1 MQENTSKAVLIT
13 GANRGIG
20 LQMVRSF
27 AQNGYNIWACARKH
41 TTEYEQTMTQIAEE
55 NGVWVQPLYFDM
67 TNYDAMKAEITE
79 KVLKSNS
86 TVDVL
91 VNNAGVAHGGFF
103 SMTKVAAIR
112 DVFEVNLFAG
122 MELTQLVIRKMIR
135 QKSGCIINMSSIAAF
150 NLRPGNSAYG
160 VSKVAVKAWTETLG
174 AELAQYGI
182 RVNAIAPS
190 LTDTEMARQM
200 EEKAEEQMIHASAMG
215 RLAKTEE
222 ISDVAVYLASDKAS
236 FINGQTIVVN
246 GGEA

>member
-1 MQENTSKAVLIT
+1 MKNVLIT

-27 AQNGYNIWACARKH
+27 AQRGYNVWACARKQ
-41 TTEYEQTMTQIAEE
+41 TAEYEQEMAQIAEE

-67 TNYDAMKAEITE
+67 TDAEAMKAEITA

-103 SMTKVAAIR
+103 AMTKVDAIR
-112 DVFEVNLFAG
+112 NVFEVNLFAG
-122 MELTQLVIRKMIR
+122 MELAQLVIRKMMR

-160 VSKVAVKAWTETLG
+160 VSKAAVKAWTETLG

-200 EEKAEEQMIHASAMG
+200 EAKAGKEMLQASAMG
-215 RLAKTEE
+215 RLAKPSE
-222 ISDVAVYLASDKAS
+222 IADVAVYLASEQAS
-236 FINGQTIVVN
+236 FINGQTILVS
-246 GGEA
+246 GGVA